1 MQGGQ
6 LVVDNGATVTAGGL
20 QVQNGGV
27 TVMNAGIAV
36 VDGGSQ
42 LGTLQ
47 SSVPA
52 LTVKGANVNYAST
65 VVSVT
70 TGTDAVSD
78 MGSHLLWICRELLV
92 LRIDVPLGGTVN
104 RGDHCAPCMFF
115 RVQHRRLRTRTTCCL
130 CPRRRT
136 RS

>member
-70 TGTDAVSD
+70 TGIDAVSD
-78 MGSHLLWICRELLV
+78 VGYRLL
-92 LRIDVPLGGTVN
+92 
-104 RGDHCAPCMFF
+104 
-115 RVQHRRLRTRTTCCL
+115 
-130 CPRRRT
+130 
-136 RS
+136 